1 MNTETRKKKNS
12 LPSLLSTNLTRTKE
26 LKTKSKEKF
35 LEQNTKSKRN
45 VKTWEIMR
53 HEDKMRCSNKTKTTT
68 VAKLEELMK
77 DFSDVRKH
85 TESQRKKNKSSG
97 RRSIGNV

>member
-45 VKTWEIMR
+45 VKT
-53 HEDKMRCSNKTKTTT
+53 
-68 VAKLEELMK
+68 
-77 DFSDVRKH
+77 
-85 TESQRKKNKSSG
+85 
-97 RRSIGNV
+97 